1 MKVTRT
7 FWIVALLVIAVVTGC
22 NKAATDEPAQ
32 SGDEIPI
39 VARTDNR
46 VVAEGV
52 VEPARWNAQS
62 LKLGGEIAAV
72 YVENGAVVQAGDLL
86 LALDKETLELT
97 LKSAEQDLLAQQ
109 AALDLLL
116 DGATDVQIA
125 RTDKELADQIAQA
138 EIALRAKEL
147 ALERAKLDDPSTD
160 VAAAKARVEQL
171 QAQLAQ
177 VRAQDPGAEVAAA
190 QIGVERAKIA
200 LDDVQDEYNK
210 ALDRPW
216 EDQEIRDAW
225 AKQLEQRQLDYRLA
239 QAQLDGAQRAQT
251 AHTLSL
257 RVLQAQIS
265 EAQTQLQRAETA
277 VDVYPITLETLSAD
291 VDSARAALEAL
302 QATDNPLRDAP
313 REAQVAQA
321 RVAVTKAQIAVDQ
334 LKLQLEDAELRAPF
348 DGTVSDLDVKLGDEV
363 NPGQVVL
370 VLATLDRLQVK
381 TTDLTEL
388 DVGQIAVGHAVE
400 VSVDALPDETF
411 AGVVSEIALQGQDY
425 RGDVVYAVTVEF
437 TEQAFP
443 ETLRWGMT
451 AMVEIDTN

>member
-1 MKVTRT
+1 
-7 FWIVALLVIAVVTGC
+7 VIATGC
-22 NKAATDEPAQ
+22 SKTAPTSAPVQ
-32 SGDEIPI
+32 EIPI
-39 VARTDNR
+39 VARTDDR

-52 VEPARWNAQS
+52 VEPARWNAQNF
-62 LKLGGEIAAV
+62 KLGGEVVAV
-72 YVENGAVVQAGDLL
+72 HVEAGDAVQVGDLL
-86 LALDKETLELT
+86 VALDKEVLELT
-97 LKSAEQDLLAQQ
+97 LRSAEQDLLAQQ
-109 AALDLLL
+109 ASLDLLL
-116 DGATDVQIA
+116 NGATDVQIA

-138 EIALRAKEL
+138 EIALHAKEL
-147 ALERAKLDDPSTD
+147 ALERAKLDDPSLD
-160 VAAAKARVEQL
+160 VAAAQARVEQL

-177 VRAQDPGAEVAAA
+177 VRAQDPGAEVDAA
-190 QIGVERAKIA
+190 QVGVERAKIA

-225 AKQLEQRQLDYRLA
+225 AKQLEQVQLDYRLA
-239 QAQLDGAQRAQT
+239 QAQLEGAKKAQA

-291 VDSARAALEAL
+291 VDSARVALEAL
-302 QATDNPLRDAP
+302 QATDNPLRDAA
-313 REAQVAQA
+313 REEEVAQLK
-321 RVAVTKAQIAVDQ
+321 VAVAKAELAVQQ
-334 LKLQLEDAELRAPF
+334 LRLQLDDAELRAPF
-348 DGTVSDLDVKLGDEV
+348 DGTVADVGVKVGDEV
-363 NPGQVVL
+363 NPGQAAL

-388 DVGQIAVGHAVE
+388 DVGRIAVGGTVE

-411 AGVVSEIALQGQDY
+411 SGVVSEIALQGEDY

-437 TEQAFP
+437 TEAVLP
-443 ETLRWGMT
+443 TTVRWGMT
-451 AMVEIDTN
+451 AMVEIDTD